1 MNVQHLRQRHND
13 EERSIDSLLLHQ
25 VGNETD
31 GLNGL
36 PQPHL
41 IGQDSVELLGV
52 HDAQPVEADQLVGL
66 QLKPVTHSHPHVT
79 PPWHKA

>member
-1 MNVQHLRQRHND
+1 MNGQHLRQWHND

-41 IGQDSVELLGV
+41 IGQDSVEAV
-52 HDAQPVEADQLVGL
+52 VEERHHPL
-66 QLKPVTHSHPHVT
+66 QALDLHTQQ
-79 PPWHKA
+79 